1 MIKVGI
7 VGGTGYT
14 GSELLRLLAL
24 HPKAELKAITSRGE
38 VGQPVCDM
46 FPALRKRVDIAF
58 TEPSFESLKNCDVVF
73 FATPHGVAMAQ
84 SAELVSA
91 GIRVIDLGADF
102 RLKNTKEFE
111 HWYGMPH
118 SEPELLSSA
127 CYGLVESA
135 RDELKTA
142 KLVGLAGCYPTAV
155 QLALKPLITQSKA
168 LIDESAIVAD
178 CKSGVSGAGRKAAVG
193 SLFSEA
199 SENFKAYGV
208 SGHRHLPEI
217 EQGLKA
223 MAGRDIQITFTPHLV
238 PMVRGILATVYVKLN
253 DEGKKTD
260 LQALYQAHYANEYFV
275 DVMPHGAMP
284 ETKSV
289 RGSNFARIAL
299 HRPQGRDTAV
309 ILCVIDNLVKGAAG
323 QAVQAMNAMFDL
335 PEHMGL
341 EQLPLAP

>member
-24 HPKAELKAITSRGE
+24 HPHVQLQAITSRGE
-38 VGQPVCDM
+38 VGQAVADM
-46 FPALRKRVDIAF
+46 FPFLRKRVTIGF
-58 TEPSFESLKNCDVVF
+58 TDPSFESLKHCDVVF

-84 SAELVSA
+84 AAELVKA

-102 RLKNTKEFE
+102 RLKDTAEFE

-118 SEPELLSSA
+118 SEPELLSQA

-135 RDELKTA
+135 RAEIKKA

-155 QLALKPLITQSKA
+155 QLALKPLMSQA
-168 LIDESAIVAD
+168 FPLIDETNIVAD

-199 SENFKAYGV
+199 SEGFKAYGV

-217 EQGLKA
+217 EQGLRLIS
-223 MAGRDIQITFTPHLV
+223 GRKVQLTFTPHLV
-238 PMVRGILATVYVKLN
+238 PMVRGILATTYVKLN
-253 DEGKKTD
+253 EEGQQTD
-260 LQALYQAHYANEYFV
+260 IQALYEQHYEHEYFV
-275 DVMPHGAMP
+275 DVMPKGSLP
-284 ETKSV
+284 DTKSV
-289 RGSNFARIAL
+289 RGSNFVRIAL
-299 HRPQGRDTAV
+299 HRPQGRDTLV
-309 ILCVIDNLVKGAAG
+309 IVSVIDNLVKGAAG
-323 QAVQAMNAMFDL
+323 QAVQALNVMFDL
-335 PEHMGL
+335 PEQTGL
-341 EQLPLAP
+341 EQLPLYP